1 MTEVA
6 LHVLAA
12 LDPQHWITSPPE
24 LELWAS
30 ANIQNLDD
38 GKLTNVLDWIFTCR
52 RGVIVEKSSRC
63 LPNLAGGDWPFM
75 KLHR

>member
-1 MTEVA
+1 M
-6 LHVLAA
+6 
-12 LDPQHWITSPPE
+12 
-24 LELWAS
+24 AS
-30 ANIQNLDD
+30 ANIQKPDD
-38 GKLTNVLDWIFTCR
+38 GKLNNVLDWEFTCR